1 MIVIDSSALIN
12 ALVYPR
18 PSRELR
24 QRLDEAE
31 SVNAP
36 QLLDLELLHVLRRLV
51 HGGKI
56 SDDRAD
62 DVRRDVAQLSMNRY
76 PHLGLADRVWALR
89 HNFTAYDAAYIA
101 LSELL
106 SMPLVTSDTRIASAS
121 RQHSAKIEL
130 YPLG

>member
-24 QRLDEAE
+24 QRLDGAE
-31 SVNAP
+31 SVHAP
-36 QLLDLELLHVLRRLV
+36 HLLDLELLHVLRRLV
-51 HGGKI
+51 RAGKL

-62 DVRRDVAQLSMNRY
+62 DVRRDVATLAMSRY
-76 PHLGLADRVWALR
+76 PHEGLVDRVWALR

-101 LSELL
+101 LSEMLG
-106 SMPLVTSDTRIASAS
+106 MPLVTSDTRIASAS
-121 RQHSAKIEL
+121 RQHQAQIEL
-130 YPLG
+130 YPFG